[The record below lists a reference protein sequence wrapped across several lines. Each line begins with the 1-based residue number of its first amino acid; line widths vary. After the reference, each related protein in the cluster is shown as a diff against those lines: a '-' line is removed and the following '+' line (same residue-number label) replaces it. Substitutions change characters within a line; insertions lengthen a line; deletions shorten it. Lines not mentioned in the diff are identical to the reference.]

1 MKNVK
6 PKPQASNVKNK
17 VTTTSEKKVETKSKD
32 NLTKKEK
39 SPKSASQLS
48 ISHFSS
54 VSTPEYRAGWERIWG
69 SKKTETIVKKQSI
82 ENKSFP
88 QEIMLPNEKISY
100 NTKSMILSDLKT
112 YSKDNK
118 VKLPKSIDPNLKG
131 ISINCIISFN
141 KN

>member
-69 SKKTETIVKKQSI
+69 SKKTETIDWCWI
-82 ENKSFP
+82 
-88 QEIMLPNEKISY
+88 
-100 NTKSMILSDLKT
+100 
-112 YSKDNK
+112 
-118 VKLPKSIDPNLKG
+118 
-131 ISINCIISFN
+131 
-141 KN
+141 

>member
-54 VSTPEYRAGWERIWG
+54 VSTPEYRVGWERIWG

-88 QEIMLPNEKISY
+88 QEIMLPNEKISF